1 MYYLRFVL
9 RAEHVNDLVLDD
21 LFHIRSCIAEVLA
34 GIEVVG
40 VLNVVLSDCRR
51 KRYAQVGVDIDFAY
65 RKLRRLSEFR
75 FGNADR
81 VGHGAAVLVDDCDL
95 ILRNAR
101 RAV

>member
-34 GIEVVG
+34 GIEMVG

-65 RKLRRLSEFR
+65 RKLRRLSELR

-81 VGHGAAVLVDDCDL
+81 VGHGAAVLVDDRDL

-101 RAV
+101 SAV